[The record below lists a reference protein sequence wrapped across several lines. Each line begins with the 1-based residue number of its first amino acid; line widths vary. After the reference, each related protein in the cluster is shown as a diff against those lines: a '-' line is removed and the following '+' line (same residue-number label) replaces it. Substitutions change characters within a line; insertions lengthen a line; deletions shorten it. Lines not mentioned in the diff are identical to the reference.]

1 MKIHIELPDAVLKA
15 AVQAQVGE
23 ALAAMS
29 REHIEAEAKTIIST
43 ALGRINWTGL
53 AERVAREMLK
63 DHIDKAITEVL
74 GNQSY
79 QRREAVRNVINEVAL
94 AALKAGAK

>member
-43 ALGRINWTGL
+43 SLSRINWTGL
-53 AERVAREMLK
+53 AERVAREMLQG
-63 DHIDKAITEVL
+63 HIEKAVEAVL
-74 GNQSY
+74 GNQY
-79 QRREAVRNVINEVAL
+79 QRHENVRKVINEVAL
-94 AALKAGAK
+94 QALKAGAK